1 MVGTQLRI
9 SEISLHDA
17 LKKLRDEL
25 YIVTKTR
32 TDPTTLSIGVIMEAL
47 TGHLT
52 RPPEGHLLG

>member
-17 LKKLRDEL
+17 LTMLRDEM

-32 TDPTTLSIGVIMEAL
+32 TDPTSMSIGVTMEAL
-47 TGHLT
+47 SGHLT
-52 RPPEGHLLG
+52 RPPEGHS